1 MEVLVIDDEIIILD
15 LMTIYL
21 QERSYQITTA
31 VDAETALEY
40 CHHTFFSIII
50 VDIRLPKMDGIEF
63 CRQLRKL
70 PNGKYSYILVN
81 TGMDEHQYLK
91 KALDAG
97 ADDYLIKPIRNE
109 LLSIRLD
116 ISEHMIKNRYK
127 ALKAEEE
134 IKIREK
140 ELKETRHRLT
150 TILDSMKEVVFYFD
164 SEYRIQWLNRSA
176 TELLKT
182 ESKSITGKKCYEV
195 LRKSKVPCKDCP
207 LKNINNNETHIIHEM
222 QVQDKAVFRFQSY
235 AIRNDNRTN
244 WVVVGL
250 DISDEIF
257 RYEVKA
263 LLDRISDIFSAST
276 NLQDIYTEL
285 MDILISRFDTLRKD
299 KNIPEIQLF
308 DLDENIEENSH
319 NEYHECMLESPHA
332 KGTFAEV
339 GERKFISAILE
350 NASALIVVLDRSG
363 HIIRFNKAF
372 ERLSG
377 YALKELYGYLFW
389 EKLLTPDD
397 AEYMRKN
404 IDLIH
409 DTAQMTF
416 ETTLQTKDGK
426 IKYISWSK
434 TTIKSISGDF
444 SNIVAIGTD
453 ITDKKN
459 AEKEVK
465 RSQLQLMQAE
475 KMAALGTIVSGVA
488 HEVNNPNNFILI
500 NTPLIIEAWEDIFPI
515 LDTYFSTNGDFDI
528 GGLPY
533 SEMKEN
539 ISVLL
544 SGIVK
549 GSRRIKK
556 IVNELKNY
564 ARPDI
569 ADMDESVDINE
580 VVKNSITLNQSLIN
594 KSTRHFSVKYAED
607 IPTFNGNFQR
617 IEQVVINLIQNACQ
631 ALQDTSKGIS
641 VSTSYQKT
649 QNRIVLTVK
658 DEGIGIAD
666 KSLPLIMNPFFT
678 TKRTS
683 GGTGLGL
690 SVSSKIIKEHGGII
704 EVDSKKG
711 VGTTFNV
718 LIFACKDD

>member
-1 MEVLVIDDEIIILD
+1 MEVLIIDDDIMILE
-15 LMTIYL
+15 LMTISL
-21 QERSYQITTA
+21 KERNYKLTTA
-31 VDAETALEY
+31 QDAETALEY
-40 CHHTFFSIII
+40 CHNTYFPMII
-50 VDIRLPKMDGIEF
+50 VDIGLPKMNGLEF
-63 CRQLRKL
+63 CMRLRKL
-70 PNGKYSYILVN
+70 PNGKYSYILMN
-81 TGMDEHQYLK
+81 TGMAEPEYLK

-97 ADDYLIKPIRNE
+97 ADDYLIKPNKYE

-116 ISEHMIKNRYK
+116 ISEHIIKNRNK
-127 ALKAEEE
+127 RFKAEEE
-134 IKIREK
+134 IRIREK

-150 TILDSMKEVVFYFD
+150 TILDSMKEVIFYFD

-182 ESKSITGKKCYEV
+182 EAKDITGKKCYEV
-195 LRKSKVPCKDCP
+195 LKKDKNHCKVCP

-222 QVQDKAVFRFQSY
+222 QVQDESIFRLKSY
-235 AIRNDNRTN
+235 PIRNDNNRIIN

-257 RYEVKA
+257 RYEVKDF
-263 LLDRISDIFSAST
+263 LNRISDIFFSST

-285 MDILISRFDTLRKD
+285 MDIFISRFEKFEKD
-299 KNIPEIQLF
+299 KNIPEEKI
-308 DLDENIEENSH
+308 LDIDENSH
-319 NEYHECMLESPHA
+319 NEYHECMLKGPHA

-339 GERKFISAILE
+339 EERKFITAILD
-350 NASALIVVLDRSG
+350 NASALIVVLDRNG

-372 ERLSG
+372 ESLSG
-377 YALKELYGYLFW
+377 YTLKELYGYIFW
-389 EKLLTPDD
+389 EKLLKSDD
-397 AEYMRKN
+397 AEYMRSN

-416 ETTLQTKDGK
+416 ENTLQTKNGK
-426 IKYISWSK
+426 NKYISWSK

-453 ITDKKN
+453 ITDKKK
-459 AEKEVK
+459 AEREVK
-465 RSQLQLMQAE
+465 LSQLQLMQAD

-488 HEVNNPNNFILI
+488 HEINNPNNFILI

-515 LDTYFSTNGDFDI
+515 LDKYYTTNGDFDI

-533 SEMKEN
+533 SEMKEY
-539 ISVLL
+539 ISVLF

-549 GSRRIKK
+549 GSKRIKK

-564 ARPDI
+564 SRPDLS
-569 ADMDESVDINE
+569 DMQESVDINE
-580 VVKNSITLNQSLIN
+580 VVKNCITLNNSLIN
-594 KSTRHFSVKYAED
+594 KSTRHFSVKYEED
-607 IPTFNGNFQR
+607 IPSFNGNFQR
-617 IEQVVINLIQNACQ
+617 IEQVVINLLQNACQ
-631 ALQDTSKGIS
+631 ALQDKSKGVT
-641 VSTSYQKT
+641 VSTSYKKT

-658 DEGIGIAD
+658 DEGIGISD
-666 KSLPLIMNPFFT
+666 KSLSFIMNPFYT

-690 SVSSKIIKEHGGII
+690 SVTSKIIKEHGGII

-718 LIFACKDD
+718 LIPLR

>member
-1 MEVLVIDDEIIILD
+1 MEVLLVDDEILILE

-21 QERSYQITTA
+21 QERNYQVTTA
-31 VDAETALEY
+31 QDAETALKY
-40 CHHTFFSIII
+40 CQNNFFSMMI
-50 VDIRLPKMDGIEF
+50 VDICLPKMDGFEF
-63 CRQLRKL
+63 CRRLRKL
-70 PNGKYSYILVN
+70 PNGKYSYILMH
-81 TGMDEHQYLK
+81 T
-91 KALDAG
+91 ALDNPEHLKLALEAG
-97 ADDYLIKPIRNE
+97 ADDYLIKPINHE

-116 ISEHMIKNRYK
+116 ISEHIIKNRYIT
-127 ALKAEEE
+127 LKAEEE
-134 IKIREK
+134 IKNREK

-150 TILDSMKEVVFYFD
+150 TILNSMKEVVFYFD
-164 SEYRIQWLNRSA
+164 SEYRIKWINRSA
-176 TELLKT
+176 TELFKT
-182 ESKSITGKKCYEV
+182 EAINIIGKKCYEV
-195 LRKSKVPCKDCP
+195 LRNKEVHCKDCP
-207 LKNINNNETHIIHEM
+207 LKNFNNNDTHIIHEM
-222 QVQDKAVFRFQSY
+222 QVQDKTIFRFKFY
-235 AIRNDNRTN
+235 AIRNDNHRINN

-257 RYEVKA
+257 RYEIKG
-263 LLDRISDIFSAST
+263 LLNRISDIFSSST
-276 NLQDIYTEL
+276 NLQEIYTEL
-285 MDILISRFDTLRKD
+285 IDIFISRFDTFGKD
-299 KNIPEIQLF
+299 KDITEIKLL
-308 DLDENIEENSH
+308 DLDENIDENSH
-319 NEYHECMLESPHA
+319 NEYHECLVETPHA

-339 GERKFISAILE
+339 EERKFISAILD
-350 NASALIVVLDRSG
+350 NASALIVVLDRNG

-377 YALKELYGYLFW
+377 YSLEELYGYIFW
-389 EKLLTPDD
+389 EKLLTSDD
-397 AEYMRKN
+397 AEYMRNN

-409 DTAQMTF
+409 DTTQMTF
-416 ETTLQTKDGK
+416 ENTLQSKDGK
-426 IKYISWSK
+426 NKNISWSK

-453 ITDKKN
+453 ITDKKI

-465 RSQLQLMQAE
+465 LSQLQLMQAD
-475 KMAALGTIVSGVA
+475 KLAALGTIVSGVA
-488 HEVNNPNNFILI
+488 HEINNPNNFILI
-500 NTPLIIEAWEDIFPI
+500 NTSLVIETWEDILPI
-515 LDTYFSTNGDFDI
+515 MDKYYSTNGEFEI

-533 SEMKEN
+533 SEMKDN

-544 SGIVK
+544 SGILK

-556 IVNELKNY
+556 IVQELKNY
-564 ARPDI
+564 ARPDLD
-569 ADMDESVDINE
+569 DMDESVDINE
-580 VVKNSITLNQSLIN
+580 VVKNCITLNNSLIH

-607 IPTFNGNFQR
+607 IPIFKGNFQR

-631 ALQDTSKGIS
+631 ALQDNSKGII

-666 KSLPLIMNPFFT
+666 KSLPFIMNPFFT

-711 VGTTFNV
+711 VGTIFNV
-718 LIFACKDD
+718 LIPLR